1 MSGPAARV
9 ARAEQ
14 TDDRVPSPLAPPAP
28 GAAAAGVRWTRLYGA
43 AKALAIASAARATA
57 RPWVIL
63 TADPAAAARL
73 EQELAFF
80 APELPRLVL
89 PDWETLPYDRFSPY
103 QDIVSERIATLSRL
117 PTLAHGIVIVA
128 VPTVLHRLPPRSWLE
143 SRAFSLRRGDVLDR
157 DAFRRRLE
165 AGGYRACAQ
174 VGEHGD
180 FAVRGS
186 LVDVFP
192 MGAEAP
198 FRIDLL
204 DDEIDTL
211 RLFDIDT
218 QRSTDEVDTL
228 DILPAREIPL
238 DDAARREFRRAWRV
252 EFDSRGQNASLYADV
267 SEGLAPAGIEYYLPL
282 FFDEPG
288 QFADYLP
295 ATAVVVLDE
304 GVAAGGERFGQAVAE
319 RYESLRHD
327 TERPIL
333 APSRRFLDYV
343 EFAEALDPFSRIEM
357 CGLDVEGEDG
367 CVFAARAPVR
377 VPVDA
382 RAQAPFALLAEH
394 VRRVDGR
401 VLFLADSLGRR
412 EALLELF
419 QDQPFRPRAFE
430 SWAEFLAAD
439 APVGIAVGAIAE
451 GAELEQPRLSLLT
464 EAQLFGERAQQRRRR
479 RASTDNDAV
488 IRNLTEL
495 HLGAPVVHERHG
507 VGRYRGLEVL
517 EVGGVSNEF
526 IKIEYADGDNLYVP
540 VSALDL
546 ISRYSGVDPDRAPL
560 HKLGSGQWDK
570 ARRKAAEKIRDVA
583 AELLE
588 IHARRA
594 ARRGHAF
601 QLDRHAYQSF
611 EQAFPF
617 EDTPDQVAATQAVL
631 ADMAGEQPMDRLI
644 CGDVG
649 FGKTEIA
656 MRAAFV
662 AVNDGHQVAILVP
675 TTLLARQH
683 YESLRDRFADW
694 PVKIGQLSRFA
705 DSAATRGTLAGL
717 ADGTVDIVV
726 GTHKLLGKEVRF
738 KKLGL
743 LIVDEEHRFGVRQ
756 KEKIKALRADVDI
769 LTLTAT
775 PIPRTLNMALSGT
788 RELSII
794 ATAPQ
799 KRLAIKTFVREWSD
813 PLLREALLR
822 EIGRGGQVYFVHNEI
837 ENIEQTAEKLRGLV
851 PEARVAV
858 AHGQMRESTL
868 ERIMLD
874 FYHGRCNVLVCTTII
889 ETGIDVPN
897 ANTIVINRAD
907 KFGLAQLYQLRGRVG
922 RSHHRAYAFLL
933 VPHRKSMTKDAIKR
947 LEAIESLEE
956 LGVGFTLA
964 THDLE
969 IRGAGEILG
978 DEQSGHIQEIGFG
991 LYSELLNRTV
1001 SALKAGRGIE
1011 LDEAMDARVEVELHV
1026 PALLPEDYLPDVHA
1040 RLILYKR
1047 IASARSADELA
1058 DLREEIIDR
1067 FGTFE
1072 TPVANLFR
1080 VTSFKLEAERLGIRR
1095 IDLGS
1100 RGGRIEFHPKPA
1112 IDPMAVIE
1120 LVQNHVEYRMDGGD
1134 KLKVV
1139 KELPDA
1145 EARFEELAALLR
1157 HFAGDHGG

>member
-1 MSGPAARV
+1 MSSTAVHPCSV
-9 ARAEQ
+9 LE
-14 TDDRVPSPLAPPAP
+14 PPLPE
-28 GAAAAGVRWTRLYGA
+28 AAGTHARWSRLYGA
-43 AKALAIASAARATA
+43 ARSMAL
-57 RPWVIL
+57 
-63 TADPAAAARL
+63 AAAATRAARPFVVVTADASGAMRL

-80 APELPRLVL
+80 APGLPLLAL

-103 QDIVSERIATLSRL
+103 QDITSERIATLSRL
-117 PTLAHGIVIVA
+117 PQLDRGVVIVA
-128 VPTVLHRLPPRSWLE
+128 ASTALHRLAPRAWLE
-143 SRAFSLRRGDVLDR
+143 GRSFSLRAGETLDR

-186 LVDVFP
+186 LIDVFP
-192 MGAEAP
+192 MGAEHP
-198 FRIDLL
+198 FRIDLF
-204 DDEIDTL
+204 DDEIETL
-211 RLFDIDT
+211 RLFDIDS
-218 QRSTDEVDTL
+218 QRSTDTVERL
-228 DILPAREIPL
+228 ELLPAREFPL
-238 DDAARREFRRAWRV
+238 DEAAIREFRRAWRL
-252 EFDSRGQNASLYADV
+252 EFEGNRAQQATLYQDV

-282 FFDEPG
+282 FFDELDTL
-288 QFADYLP
+288 AAYLP
-295 ATAVVVLDE
+295 ANTVVVFDE
-304 GVAAGGERFGQAVAE
+304 GVAEGAAQFEHTVAE
-319 RYESLRHD
+319 RYEALRHD
-327 TERPIL
+327 VERPLCRPSRVFATQAELEAAL
-333 APSRRFLDYV
+333 APFTRIDVGGLELAGADSTA
-343 EFAEALDPFSRIEM
+343 FAS
-357 CGLDVEGEDG
+357 
-367 CVFAARAPVR
+367 RAPVR

-382 RAQAPFALLAEH
+382 RAAEPFALLTEH
-394 VRRVDGR
+394 VRRADGR

-412 EALLELF
+412 ETLLELF
-419 QDQPFRPRAFE
+419 REQAFRPRPFDSFAD
-430 SWAEFLAAD
+430 FLAAD
-439 APVGIAVGAIAE
+439 HAVGIAVGAVAE

-479 RASTDNDAV
+479 RTTADNEAV

-495 HLGAPVVHERHG
+495 TAGAPVVHEHHG

-517 EVGGVSNEF
+517 TVGGITNEF

-546 ISRYSGVDPDRAPL
+546 ISRYSGVDPDHAPL

-588 IHARRA
+588 LHARRA

-601 QLDRHAYQSF
+601 KVDSRALAAF
-611 EQAFPF
+611 EQGFPF
-617 EDTPDQVAATQAVL
+617 EETADQLDAVAAVVT
-631 ADMAGEQPMDRLI
+631 DMGREQPMDRLI

-649 FGKTEIA
+649 FGKTEVA

-662 AVNDGHQVAILVP
+662 AINDGYQVAILVP
-675 TTLLARQH
+675 TTLLAGQH
-683 YESLRDRFADW
+683 YETLRDRFADW
-694 PVKIGQLSRFA
+694 PVRIEQLSRFR
-705 DSAATRGTLAGL
+705 DAASTRATLEGL
-717 ADGTVDIVV
+717 RNGTVDIVV
-726 GTHKLLGKEVRF
+726 GTHKLLGKQVKF
-738 KKLGL
+738 KNLGL
-743 LIVDEEHRFGVRQ
+743 LVVDEEHRFGVRQ
-756 KEKIKALRADVDI
+756 KEQIKALRADVDI

-794 ATAPQ
+794 ATPPQ
-799 KRLAIKTFVREWSD
+799 KRLAIKTFVREWAD
-813 PLLREALLR
+813 ALLREAILR
-822 EIGRGGQVYFVHNEI
+822 EIGRGGQVYFVHNEV
-837 ENIEQTAEKLRGLV
+837 ENIQQKADELAAIV
-851 PEARVAV
+851 PEARIAV

-868 ERIMLD
+868 ERVMLD

-897 ANTIVINRAD
+897 ANTMIINRAD

-922 RSHHRAYAFLL
+922 RSHHRAYAYLV
-933 VPHRKSMTKDAIKR
+933 VPHRKAMTQDAVKR

-1001 SALKAGRGIE
+1001 SALKAGRGIS
-1011 LDEAMDARVEVELHV
+1011 LDDAMDARVEVELHIA
-1026 PALLPEDYLPDVHA
+1026 ALLPEDYLPDVHA

-1047 IASARSADELA
+1047 IASARSSEELA

-1067 FGTFE
+1067 FGTFGA
-1072 TPVANLFR
+1072 PVDNLFR
-1080 VTSFKLEAERLGIRR
+1080 VTSFKLDAERFGIRR

-1100 RGGRIEFHPKPA
+1100 RGGRIEFHAQPNV
-1112 IDPMAVIE
+1112 DPMSIIE
-1120 LVQNHVEYRMDGGD
+1120 LVQTDPDYRFDGGD
-1134 KLKVV
+1134 KLRVV

-1145 EARFEELAALLR
+1145 QARFEELRTLFDRFSRRHAA
-1157 HFAGDHGG
+1157 A